1 MSKKYAVAPELSRS
15 HTCANMSAAAA
26 APTAAEDDGSN
37 SAPALRREETSGAPA
52 AAGGSK
58 WKLAQDKFMGRHS
71 SDDRRIAQ
79 GFLSSTDEKRLLA
92 SSRAALS
99 NRSGDLASS
108 GGARK
113 TLQTVVQHAM
123 EAQRKDMSDDFIED
137 VLRRHVSLPA

>member
-37 SAPALRREETSGAPA
+37 SAPTLRREETSGAPA

-58 WKLAQDKFMGRHS
+58 WKLAQDKFME
-71 SDDRRIAQ
+71 RRSNENRRMSQ

-92 SSRAALS
+92 SSRAALG

-113 TLQTVVQHAM
+113 TFQTVVQQAM